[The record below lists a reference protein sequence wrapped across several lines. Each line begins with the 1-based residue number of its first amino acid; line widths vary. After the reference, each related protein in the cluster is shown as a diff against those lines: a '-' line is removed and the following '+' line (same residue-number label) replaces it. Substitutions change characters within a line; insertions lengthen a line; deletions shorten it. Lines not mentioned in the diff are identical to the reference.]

1 MKKIAHSTISYAIA
15 FVLLWNSGFIG
26 AEYGLPFTGTFTLLF
41 WRYTVLSL
49 LLFAYLTMRKRWVWY
64 DTNTL
69 AHTSLVGIL
78 AHGVWLS
85 CALLALERD
94 VPAGIVALVVA
105 LQPLV
110 TGALSG
116 LVVGERTS
124 VSQWLGLIVGF
135 LGVAIAVGTRI
146 QLNSEASAV
155 AYFIPFGSVV
165 AITIA
170 SLLQRRRETSSQH
183 HPSPSL
189 AETLFFQSFA
199 TTVVLAIPA
208 ITVENLAI
216 QWNFPLVATLSWL
229 ILGVSLASY
238 AFMWLLLSRL
248 DATRVASLFYL
259 GPPVTMVMAW
269 MAFGD
274 IPQPADILGLV
285 VVTVGVL
292 LVQLP
297 LGKML
302 RRKTK

>member
-1 MKKIAHSTISYAIA
+1 
-15 FVLLWNSGFIG
+15 
-26 AEYGLPFTGTFTLLF
+26 
-41 WRYTVLSL
+41 
-49 LLFAYLTMRKRWVWY
+49 
-64 DTNTL
+64 
-69 AHTSLVGIL
+69 
-78 AHGVWLS
+78 
-85 CALLALERD
+85 
-94 VPAGIVALVVA
+94 
-105 LQPLV
+105 
-110 TGALSG
+110 
-116 LVVGERTS
+116 
-124 VSQWLGLIVGF
+124 
-135 LGVAIAVGTRI
+135 
-146 QLNSEASAV
+146 
-155 AYFIPFGSVV
+155 
-165 AITIA
+165 
-170 SLLQRRRETSSQH
+170 LLQRRRETSSQH

-216 QWNFPLVATLSWL
+216 QWNLPLVATLSWL

-297 LGKML
+297 LGKIL